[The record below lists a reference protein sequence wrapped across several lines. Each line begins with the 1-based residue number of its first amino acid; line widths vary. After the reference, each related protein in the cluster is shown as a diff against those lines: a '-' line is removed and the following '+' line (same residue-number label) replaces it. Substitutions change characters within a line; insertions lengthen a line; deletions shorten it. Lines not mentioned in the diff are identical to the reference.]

1 MENKESITPSI
12 IAASNEKAKQ
22 VMVKSLNF
30 IGENTSL
37 ALAFAAKYAAK
48 GARYGEEVL
57 LDGANDL
64 SVEHL
69 EVMKKLEESNPLL
82 AENLTTAL
90 NAPAAVFVGVA
101 AWVYKIL
108 ADGFEGIENFS
119 NKQAENMDVE
129 AMAKILTEALT
140 NKEEIQNHAQ
150 KAIVKD
156 ASKITPQTITPQ
168 TI

>member
-1 MENKESITPSI
+1 MENKESTTPSI
-12 IAASNEKAKQ
+12 MAESGEVAKQ
-22 VMVKSLNF
+22 AFIKSINF
-30 IGENTSL
+30 IGKNTSL

-48 GARYGEEVL
+48 GARFGEGVMVQ
-57 LDGANDL
+57 GNNDL

-101 AWVYKIL
+101 AWLYKIL

-140 NKEEIQNHAQ
+140 NKEEIQTHAQ
-150 KAIVKD
+150 HAIVK
-156 ASKITPQTITPQ
+156 KGHPITPQTI
-168 TI
+168 